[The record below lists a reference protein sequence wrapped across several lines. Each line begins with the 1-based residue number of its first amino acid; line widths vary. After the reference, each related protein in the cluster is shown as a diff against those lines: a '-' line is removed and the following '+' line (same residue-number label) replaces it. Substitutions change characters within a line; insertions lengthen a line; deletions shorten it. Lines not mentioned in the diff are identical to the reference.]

1 MGAAL
6 RAAAATLALF
16 VAAPFPALAH
26 DHEPPRALL
35 RHGTLEQEGRL
46 IALRWTEPAGPD
58 GCTSTLLLAK
68 PRYPREGLP
77 VGQGDFR
84 ARIRFAKPARPLS
97 VQAVARPEL
106 DVEGDL
112 TGRAADLAIRLRPRR
127 PDGDVRAW
135 AAIVTSR
142 VEEDLYLRV
151 TARWRDRDGCGDKQ
165 RATWTFHVSA
175 A

>member
-35 RHGTLEQEGRL
+35 RHGALEQEGRL

-106 DVEGDL
+106 DVEDL
-112 TGRAADLAIRLRPRR
+112 HRDVAVERRIADAKHGCEAPLSQQGPHGKFRAQRLLQALLE
-127 PDGDVRAW
+127 GFKVHGGAK
-135 AAIVTSR
+135 S
-142 VEEDLYLRV
+142 
-151 TARWRDRDGCGDKQ
+151 
-165 RATWTFHVSA
+165 
-175 A
+175 